1 MKRFLFLVFVFM
13 FMTASHDV
21 FAGGHIVSGK
31 VKDDNNKTLLAATI
45 SVLNAQDSSWIKTEL
60 TDDKGNFTIKDIPD
74 GNYLLAATSLGYKNI
89 MQPLAVKEDVKEVV
103 IIMQRSSNELQGV
116 AVSARRPYIESGQGK
131 MMVNIP
137 QASVSAGTTIL
148 DLLRKSPSITVDGNG
163 NITMQGQGVLVMIDD
178 RQTYLNGADLAN
190 YLKSMSADQVA
201 QLELITQPSAK
212 YDAEGNSG
220 IINIKTRKDRKA
232 GWNGNI
238 SLSGGI
244 GVYPI
249 TFDNFNLNYK
259 KGKVTAYAN
268 GGYLH
273 ATGFVRATNDQSAYD
288 VITNELLSTEFQKRF
303 AKEIFE
309 DYNLKAGMEYAPG
322 DKLSMG
328 AGFKGIYH
336 TNHEI
341 TNTNTTVTDNTGS
354 TAYNDAVIHNGFIR
368 KQMEDNLYAKY
379 TPAKG
384 HDVNVDIDY
393 LQRDYND
400 YEGLVNTN
408 YDSNN
413 QLMPSGLQL
422 QGHQPSTIKVCAAK
436 LDYTGELN
444 ASTKLEAGLKST
456 YAWKEAGAFFNQLNN
471 GNWVND
477 TALTNDFTY
486 KEMINAAY
494 INGSKSFGSKW
505 QTQLGLRAE
514 QTSATGLQTIGN
526 QSFTRNYLNI
536 FPTAFVSYKADS
548 SNSFELNFGR
558 RIDRPTYIQLN
569 PFLDYISQYSYS
581 SGNPLLQPEYRNYLE
596 LKHNYKNVLFTT
608 LGVSRT
614 SNVVNTVV
622 NYNAANQT
630 IGTLPENNATLITLH
645 QACSFNKQLFKWW
658 TISVSEDAYMQ
669 RFQLNDSSYK
679 VSGGA
684 VSINLNNQFVFA
696 DGWEID
702 TFFQCSSGGL
712 QGISEKDLPSQYLSL
727 NVAKKILKDSAT
739 IKLSA
744 EDPFGAYRNAG
755 TTAWNGVQ
763 DKFNYKF
770 ATQQFSLGFT
780 YNFGK
785 KQVDTRNYTSDESK
799 RM

>member
-1 MKRFLFLVFVFM
+1 MKRFLFCFFVFM

-21 FAGGHIVSGK
+21 FAGGHIVSGT

-60 TDDKGNFTIKDIPD
+60 TDEKGGFTIRDISD

-103 IIMQRSSNELQGV
+103 IIMQKSSNELQE
-116 AVSARRPYIESGQGK
+116 VSVSSRRPYIESGLGK

-148 DLLRKSPSITVDGNG
+148 DLLRKSPGVTVDGNG
-163 NITMQGQGVLVMIDD
+163 NITMHGQGVLVMIDD

-238 SLSGGI
+238 SLSGGM

-273 ATGFVRATNDQSAYD
+273 ATGFLRGTDVQTARDVVTNQ
-288 VITNELLSTEFQKRF
+288 ILSTAIQNRF
-303 AKEIFE
+303 PKEVFE
-309 DYNLKAGMEYAPG
+309 DYNLKAGVEYAAN
-322 DKLSMG
+322 DKLTMG
-328 AGFKGIYH
+328 FGSKGIYH
-336 TNHEI
+336 TNREVA
-341 TNTNTTVTDNTGS
+341 NNTTAVTDNTAN
-354 TAYNDAVIHNGFIR
+354 TVYNDAVVQDGFIR
-368 KQMEDNLYAKY
+368 NQTENNLYAKY
-379 TPAKG
+379 IPAKG
-384 HDVNVDIDY
+384 HELNLDVDY
-393 LQRDYND
+393 LQRDYNAHED
-400 YEGLVNTN
+400 LANSN
-408 YDSNN
+408 YDNNN
-413 QLMPSGLQL
+413 QPISGGLQL
-422 QGHQPSTIKVCAAK
+422 QGKQPSTIKVWAAK
-436 LDYTGELN
+436 VDYTGELN
-444 ASTKLEAGLKST
+444 ATTKLEAGLKTT
-456 YAWKEAGAFFNQLNN
+456 YAWKEAGAFFNQLDN

-477 TALTNDFTY
+477 TTLTNDFTY
-486 KEMINAAY
+486 KETINAAY
-494 INGSKSFGSKW
+494 LSGSKSFGSKW

-514 QTSATGLQTIGN
+514 QTTATGLQTIGD

-536 FPTAFVSYKADS
+536 FPTAFISYKADS

-622 NYNAANQT
+622 NYNSANQT
-630 IGTLPENNATLITLH
+630 IATLPENNATLLTLH
-645 QACSFNKQLFKWW
+645 QGCSFNKQLFKWW

-669 RFQLNDSSYK
+669 HFQLNDSGYK

-684 VSINLNNQFVFA
+684 VSLNLNNQFVFA

-727 NVAKKILKDSAT
+727 NVAKKILKDSAI

-744 EDPFGAYRNAG
+744 EDPFGAYRYAG